1 MCFTVFT
8 LKCKCDNLT
17 RKHYKERNLL
27 SVVIGL
33 TCSIPVLLMQIAV
46 EQTGS
51 ATALY
56 SDSALRLHGKGE
68 RKSMWLFPV
77 SFLRLTHGLMFHLL
91 HLKSAHVCIAEYLS
105 FLSNEFLPFNKIA
118 FDWTRPDGAEV
129 VLLIGPDVSNEAEVL
144 ELTSSLYS
152 QLMCK
157 GLYVFMSLWY
167 TVIIPHTDLHCPLLV
182 LKLSVILLNH
192 WDDSSR

>member
-1 MCFTVFT
+1 
-8 LKCKCDNLT
+8 
-17 RKHYKERNLL
+17 
-27 SVVIGL
+27 
-33 TCSIPVLLMQIAV
+33 MQIAV

-77 SFLRLTHGLMFHLL
+77 SFLRLTGSCFTCCIWSLP
-91 HLKSAHVCIAEYLS
+91 HVCIAEYLS

-157 GLYVFMSLWY
+157 GLYCFYV
-167 TVIIPHTDLHCPLLV
+167 TVIYSDNSTHWSSLPPTGFEIECNITKSLRWFIKITLPYSPPL
-182 LKLSVILLNH
+182 
-192 WDDSSR
+192 

>member
-1 MCFTVFT
+1 
-8 LKCKCDNLT
+8 
-17 RKHYKERNLL
+17 
-27 SVVIGL
+27 
-33 TCSIPVLLMQIAV
+33 MQTAV

-77 SFLRLTHGLMFHLL
+77 SFLSLTGSCFTCCIWSLP
-91 HLKSAHVCIAEYLS
+91 HVCIGEYLS
-105 FLSNEFLPFNKIA
+105 LCVFLSNEFLPFNKIA
-118 FDWTRPDGAEV
+118 FDWTWPDGAEV

-157 GLYVFMSLWY
+157 IDPWFVLFLCHSDNSTHWSSLPP
-167 TVIIPHTDLHCPLLV
+167 TGFEIECNIIKSLRWFIKITLPYSTPL
-182 LKLSVILLNH
+182 
-192 WDDSSR
+192 